1 MIVVNAIIEST
12 EADIAAMKDA
22 IREMETKSRNESGC
36 NDYTF
41 SVELSNPNVIRV
53 TEQWESMDALAAHFA
68 EPHMAVF
75 QQAMAANPPKS
86 VSATFYEATVVP
98 GPGQ

>member
-1 MIVVNAIIEST
+1 MIVVNAILEST
-12 EADIAAMKDA
+12 ESDIAAMKEA
-22 IREMETKSRNESGC
+22 IREMETHSRREAGC

-41 SVELSNPNVIRV
+41 SVETSNPNIIRV
-53 TEQWESMDALAAHFA
+53 TEQWENMAALAAHFA

-86 VSATFYEATVVP
+86 VNAKFYEATEVS
-98 GPGQ
+98 GPG

>member
-12 EADIAAMKDA
+12 EPYIAAMKDA
-22 IREMETKSRNESGC
+22 IKEMETHSRKELGC

-41 SVELSNPNVIRV
+41 SVETSNPDVIRV
-53 TEQWESMDALAAHFA
+53 TEQWDNMAALVAHFA

-75 QQAMAANPPKS
+75 QEAMAANPPKS
-86 VSATFYEATVVP
+86 VSATFYGATEVS

>member
-12 EADIAAMKDA
+12 ESDIAAMKEA
-22 IREMETKSRNESGC
+22 IREMETHSRREAGC

-41 SVELSNPNVIRV
+41 SVETSNPNVIRV
-53 TEQWESMDALAAHFA
+53 TEQWENMAALAAHFA

-75 QQAMAANPPKS
+75 PASYGCQSPKIS
-86 VSATFYEATVVP
+86 
-98 GPGQ
+98 

>member
-12 EADIAAMKDA
+12 ESDIVAMKEA
-22 IREMETKSRNESGC
+22 IGEMETHSRREPGC

-41 SVELSNPNVIRV
+41 SVEISNPNVIRV
-53 TEQWESMDALAAHFA
+53 TEQWENMAALTAHFA

-86 VSATFYEATVVP
+86 VSAKFYEATEVS
-98 GPGQ
+98 GPG

>member
-12 EADIAAMKDA
+12 ESDILAMKDA
-22 IREMETKSRNESGC
+22 IQEMETQSRKESGC

-41 SVELSNPNVIRV
+41 SVEVSNPNVIRV
-53 TEQWESMDALAAHFA
+53 TEQWNDMTALNAHFA

-75 QQAMAANPPKS
+75 QAAMAANPPIS
-86 VSATFYEATVVP
+86 VSAKFYEATEVP

>member
-22 IREMETKSRNESGC
+22 IAEMETKSRAEAGC
-36 NDYTF
+36 HDYTF
-41 SVELSNPNVIRV
+41 SVELNDPTRIRI
-53 TEQWESMDALAAHFA
+53 TEKWDSMSDLEAHFQ
-68 EPHMAVF
+68 EPHMAAF

-86 VSATFYEATVVP
+86 VSATFYEATEVGPP
-98 GPGQ
+98 GS

>member
-12 EADIAAMKDA
+12 ESDIAAMKEA
-22 IREMETKSRNESGC
+22 IREMETHSRRESGC

-41 SVELSNPNVIRV
+41 SVVTSNPNIIRV
-53 TEQWESMDALAAHFA
+53 TEHWENMAALAANFA

-75 QQAMAANPPKS
+75 HQVIPANSPTSISAKS
-86 VSATFYEATVVP
+86 DDTT
-98 GPGQ
+98 